1 MVFGDGLNDLTMV
14 EWAGKG
20 IAMENAHPKLR
31 ESADD
36 IAQNHTELGVARYL
50 KEYFELDIDLP

>member
-1 MVFGDGLNDLTMV
+1 MV

-36 IAQNHTELGVARYL
+36 IAQSHKELGVARYL
-50 KEYFELDIDLP
+50 KDYFNLNIDLS